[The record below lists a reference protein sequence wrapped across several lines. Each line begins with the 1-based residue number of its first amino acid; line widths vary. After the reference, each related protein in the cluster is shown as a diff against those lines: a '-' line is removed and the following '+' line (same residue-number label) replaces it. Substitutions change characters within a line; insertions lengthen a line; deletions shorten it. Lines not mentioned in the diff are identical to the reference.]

1 MGENGLLTEETDTMR
16 SSTSTSN
23 NIITNTTAG
32 DIITTGINRTITT
45 PRSSTRGRVSPPD
58 VQSGVV
64 VCGIPQRLHGDAP
77 LLALDTFA
85 TVVGCEAGHA

>member
-16 SSTSTSN
+16 SSTSNS
-23 NIITNTTAG
+23 IITNTTAG
-32 DIITTGINRTITT
+32 DIITTGVNRTITT

-58 VQSGVV
+58 VQSGVA

-77 LLALDTFA
+77 FLALDTFA

>member
-16 SSTSTSN
+16 SGTSN
-23 NIITNTTAG
+23 SIITNTTAG

-77 LLALDTFA
+77 PLALDTFA
-85 TVVGCEAGHA
+85 TVVGCEVDHA